1 MCDHKHL
8 MFTRHPEWPNL
19 VVSSFRL
26 MDCKIQNLSR
36 TPLCFVV
43 VIVVVVLVVV
53 FLPNNVL
60 DSLASSQHYNESL
73 LCWITQLL
81 YKYIWKARSSIK
93 QTVIEI
99 YISLCIYGNDF
110 SYTATTV
117 VGTKR
122 ST

>member
-8 MFTRHPEWPNL
+8 MFTRHPEWSNL

-43 VIVVVVLVVV
+43 VIVVVVIVVVVLVVV

-60 DSLASSQHYNESL
+60 DSLASSQ
-73 LCWITQLL
+73 QL
-81 YKYIWKARSSIK
+81 
-93 QTVIEI
+93 Q
-99 YISLCIYGNDF
+99 
-110 SYTATTV
+110 
-117 VGTKR
+117 
-122 ST
+122 